1 MVRLDWR
8 RGLAVFKPG
17 DRFAYERWEG
27 NKYGTRSWSIFVL
40 ESAAPDQRFSRVPGL
55 NPGALKL
62 LSLHDKASCL
72 RFLNALD
79 RIKHFGNPEQVSS
92 QDWCLIGNRLIV
104 DLDPAPVID
113 RAMERTS

>member
-1 MVRLDWR
+1 MVRLGWR
-8 RGLAVFKPG
+8 RRFAVFKPG
-17 DRFAYERWEG
+17 ERFGYERWEG

-40 ESAAPDQRFSRVPGL
+40 ESASPDQLISRVPGL

-62 LSLHDKASCL
+62 LSLHGKASCE

-79 RIKHFGNPEQVSS
+79 RIKNYGNPEQISS

-104 DLDPAPVID
+104 DLDPTAVIN
-113 RAMERTS
+113 RALERTV